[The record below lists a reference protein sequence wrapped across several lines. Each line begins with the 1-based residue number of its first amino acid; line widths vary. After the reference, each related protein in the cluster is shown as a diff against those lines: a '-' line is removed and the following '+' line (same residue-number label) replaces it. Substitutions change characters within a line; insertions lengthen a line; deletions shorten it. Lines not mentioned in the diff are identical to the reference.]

1 MSYTG
6 KNGKSVTHQYIPQ
19 SADPANPRVGDVYY
33 SDGTPR
39 DEGLWLWD
47 GVSWTQVSTGA
58 TLSVLDNL
66 TLTPQN
72 AADEALPPLSTPSEG
87 LVYRADGSGRAEGI
101 WSYQA
106 GAWIQLTGKR
116 YAEYYHKAPIEV
128 VAASTGNVILSNIFN
143 GVLLD
148 QVTLAT
154 NDLILLKD
162 QTTST
167 ENGVYVV
174 GLSGPPAR
182 YSGADS
188 ADELTNCCAHVGP
201 GKISTTASTNRGRIY
216 YQVNTITNI
225 AADAQSWS
233 QTPNFFSLTVPSTYE
248 IEVDANGAGG
258 GGGYSSAA
266 SASGPGI
273 SGNSGSGGA
282 GAPIIRKRIA
292 VTPGQVL
299 TIYPGKW
306 TPGGITNTATLAVN
320 AVPSNNGVAAADG
333 EASTITGTGV
343 SFSAPGGGKGLSL
356 YDGGNTSLAGGSGY
370 SGIVLANVESAPGG
384 ASGIG
389 GGANGSA
396 ASVGTID
403 STSLASGGTSGSA
416 GGGGGA
422 GGTCRGAGGAGG
434 PGSSGSGANATY
446 STATNAQN
454 YGAGGGG
461 AGGGTAFPPTN
472 VNPRLGTNGGYGG
485 CGYIKISW

>member
-66 TLTPQN
+66 TLTPQS

-128 VAASTGNVILSNIFN
+128 VAASTANVILTSIFN

-154 NDLILLKD
+154 GNLILLKD

-188 ADELTNCCAHVGP
+188 AAELTNCCVHTGS
-201 GKISTTASTNRGRIY
+201 GNRITSTISINRNKFF

-225 AADAQSWS
+225 ATDAQSWS
-233 QTPNFFSLTVPSTYE
+233 QTPNSFSLTVPSSTYE
-248 IEVDANGAGG
+248 IEVLACGAGG
-258 GGGYSSAA
+258 GGGFAGTAGSSNTGITAA
-266 SASGPGI
+266 A
-273 SGNSGSGGA
+273 GSGGG
-282 GAPIIRKRIA
+282 GAAIISKRIP

-306 TPGGITNTATLAVN
+306 TLGGTRNTSNSGVN
-320 AVPSNNGVAAADG
+320 VVPTNNGIAASDG
-333 EASTITGTGV
+333 ENSTITGTGV
-343 SFSAPGGGKGLSL
+343 SFTAPGAKAGYGQRDGAAQYAGGAG
-356 YDGGNTSLAGGSGY
+356 YGGTPTIGIQGTAGGS
-370 SGIVLANVESAPGG
+370 SGIWPNGAGSSAENLLTMY
-384 ASGIG
+384 S
-389 GGANGSA
+389 S
-396 ASVGTID
+396 TI
-403 STSLASGGTSGSA
+403 ASGGAASA
-416 GGGGGA
+416 NGNGGGA
-422 GGTCRGAGGAGG
+422 GGTCFG
-434 PGSSGSGANATY
+434 PGGNGGNATLGDGVFQ
-446 STATNAQN
+446 AAQNTIN

-461 AGGGTAFPPTN
+461 AGCGDSTPPTN
-472 VNPRLGTNGGYGG
+472 VNPRWGTDGGYGG